1 MKLIVA
7 IIQPSKLDAVK
18 QALRE
23 EEVFRMTVIDAQGF
37 GRQKGIA
44 TIFRGDEIGVNLTR
58 KVEIQLAVND
68 DFLERAVAAII
79 RGGRTGIRGRIGD
92 GKIFVLPIQKCYR
105 SEPVKRTAEAISTS
119 RGTPRTNF
127 SGGMPKL

>member
-18 QALRE
+18 QALAE

-37 GRQKGIA
+37 GRQKGSA
-44 TIFRGDEIGVNLTR
+44 TVFRGDEIGVNLTR
-58 KVEIQLAVND
+58 KVEIPLAVND

-79 RGGRTGIRGRIGD
+79 RGGRSGQRGRIGD
-92 GKIFVLPIQKCYR
+92 GKIFVLPIDDCYR
-105 SEPVKRTAEAISTS
+105 IRTGETGSEAI
-119 RGTPRTNF
+119 
-127 SGGMPKL
+127 

>member
-1 MKLIVA
+1 VKLIVA

-18 QALRE
+18 QALAE

-37 GRQKGIA
+37 GRQKGS
-44 TIFRGDEIGVNLTR
+44 TSLFRGDEIGVNLTR

-79 RGGRTGIRGRIGD
+79 RGGRSGTRGRVGD
-92 GKIFVLPIQKCYR
+92 GKIFVLPIDKCYR
-105 SEPVKRTAEAISTS
+105 IRTGETDREAI
-119 RGTPRTNF
+119 
-127 SGGMPKL
+127 